1 MKTTE
6 SKWSEKLQRKIWF
19 SVPFSVPIYY
29 QEGQKNLNATKNGG
43 VVFLLNLQVTKEE
56 TQEATKKPLGDLQQ
70 HHGFS

>member
-1 MKTTE
+1 MP
-6 SKWSEKLQRKIWF
+6 L
-19 SVPFSVPIYY
+19 SVPIYY